1 VLQFGESTIAGQLVI
16 RGTVTENQLQQAV
29 RAVGPDYL
37 TAMRPLSE
45 LVNVALGRDRITA
58 ALGFMFGTLSL
69 FLAAIGVGGLM
80 AYTVA
85 QRLKEIAIRLAIGAQ
100 ARHVMNAVLNEGL
113 AMTCAGAILGMGG
126 GVLSTRLI
134 RGMLFGVSPYDPFVL
149 MIVPTLLVAVAAIA
163 CAVPAIRAARMD
175 PISSLRAE

>member
-1 VLQFGESTIAGQLVI
+1 
-16 RGTVTENQLQQAV
+16 
-29 RAVGPDYL
+29 
-37 TAMRPLSE
+37 
-45 LVNVALGRDRITA
+45 
-58 ALGFMFGTLSL
+58 MFGTLSL

-85 QRLKEIAIRLAIGAQ
+85 QRRKEIAIRLAIGAQ